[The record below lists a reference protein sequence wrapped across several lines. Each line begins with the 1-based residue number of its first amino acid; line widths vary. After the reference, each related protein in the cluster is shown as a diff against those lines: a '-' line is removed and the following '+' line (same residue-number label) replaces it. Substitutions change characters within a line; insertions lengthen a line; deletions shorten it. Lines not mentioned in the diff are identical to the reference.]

1 MNNVVSMDMINYHGI
16 TIANVPFNR
25 LSIVTI
31 EAFLSSINRS
41 RLLTER
47 DIRIQG
53 DWLIGSLRRFTI
65 MSEDP
70 LETFLKF
77 WEETSLIRTG
87 PSQEFMVTFLMEI
100 NSSFLAMGSIFKG
113 DDIADLL
120 AGLYPQMASV
130 SASDK
135 ATVDVREMIANY
147 KNSQSYLE
155 MVTKESLVK
164 TLKAVPWIVP
174 FLIMN
179 HCDSRLMDLLLSSI
193 NAAIQAKK
201 DSSKAGEE
209 GANGNP

>member
-31 EAFLSSINRS
+31 EAFLSTFNRS

-53 DWLIGSLRRFTI
+53 DWLISSLRRFTI
-65 MSEDP
+65 ISEDP

-77 WEETSLIRTG
+77 WEETSLIQTG

-100 NSSFLAMGSIFKG
+100 HSSFLAMGSIFKP
-113 DDIADLL
+113 DEVADLL
-120 AGLYPQMASV
+120 ATLYPQMAALSP
-130 SASDK
+130 SEK
-135 ATVDVREMIANY
+135 ATTDVREMIANY

-155 MVTKESLVK
+155 MVTKDSLVK

-179 HCDSRLMDLLLSSI
+179 HCDSRLMDLILI
-193 NAAIQAKK
+193 NVNAAIQAKSDK
-201 DSSKAGEE
+201 PKEE
-209 GANGNP
+209 GGNGNP